1 MNWARRSRYRSGV
14 SRPRA
19 RAPTLST
26 RRCVQRSTCCV
37 APRHRSPSARARRT
51 PAHRAARHRSR
62 SPLRPCDERRRYASL
77 MTAAA
82 LLALIAVGFAVGFL
96 AGLVGIGGGVLIVPF
111 LYFFYAHAAWSG
123 VSIPPDLHATVAHAT
138 SLFIIVPTALAGT
151 ATYARNGLVAW
162 RTALPVALFS
172 MAFAAV
178 AAALATRMS
187 PQLLKVAVGTFL
199 LLPGIQL
206 LTRRAS
212 SVSGLPRENLLA
224 AGATG
229 ILVGIFSALLGVGG
243 GLVAIP
249 MLMYVVRL
257 DIRYVAATSLAI
269 VAFAATAGTLTYMFT

>member
-1 MNWARRSRYRSGV
+1 
-14 SRPRA
+14 
-19 RAPTLST
+19 
-26 RRCVQRSTCCV
+26 
-37 APRHRSPSARARRT
+37 
-51 PAHRAARHRSR
+51 
-62 SPLRPCDERRRYASL
+62 

-187 PQLLKVAVGTFL
+187 PQLLKVAFGTFL
-199 LLPGIQL
+199 IFTGIQL

-269 VAFAATAGTLTYMFT
+269 VAFAATAGTLTYMFTGVDTAGLPAGYVGYVHIAAALPMLPGAVLAARWGARLNQRLDARKLRWIFALLFATLGANLVIRNLPLLLNG